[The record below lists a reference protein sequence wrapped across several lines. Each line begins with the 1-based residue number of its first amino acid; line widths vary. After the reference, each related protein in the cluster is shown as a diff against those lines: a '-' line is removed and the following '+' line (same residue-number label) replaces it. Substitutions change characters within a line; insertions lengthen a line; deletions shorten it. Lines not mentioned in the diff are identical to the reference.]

1 MEEVECLRNVGQ
13 LKFYFIR
20 ENIVTKN
27 RSTVAFA
34 TAIASPILGGI
45 TQLTGIL
52 TFFSSW

>member
-1 MEEVECLRNVGQ
+1 MFEKRWAAQ
-13 LKFYFIR
+13 IYFIR

-34 TAIASPILGGI
+34 TAIASPILSGI